1 MCRWWWSFRFEVGN
15 RQSGRSP
22 AAFVALAG
30 PLDLLTRFARRSLP
44 MKLAL
49 LRHGPT
55 DWNAA
60 GRIQGHTDIPLS
72 ETGLARMAALALP
85 FSFPRAYVSPMLR
98 ARQTAQALGLADPVL
113 DARLMEQNW
122 GVWEGL
128 TRAEILA
135 RDGAD
140 ALVKAGSEQ
149 GEAFR
154 PGGGESTGE
163 LHARV
168 AAFLK
173 DVARAEGDAVVVAH
187 LGVLRAAYTLATGWN
202 MATPMPSDLDV
213 SKILLLSLDADGQ
226 PSVAGLNLQ
235 FTSKMARRA

>member
-1 MCRWWWSFRFEVGN
+1 
-15 RQSGRSP
+15 
-22 AAFVALAG
+22 
-30 PLDLLTRFARRSLP
+30 

-55 DWNAA
+55 EWNAA

-72 ETGLARMAALALP
+72 DAGTAKMAGLRLP
-85 FSFPRAYVSPMLR
+85 FSVPRVYASPMLR
-98 ARQTAQALGLADPVL
+98 TRQTVEALGLGDPIL

-135 RDGAD
+135 RYGAN
-140 ALVKAGSEQ
+140 AFVKAGSEQ

-154 PGGGESTGE
+154 PGSGESTAE
-163 LHARV
+163 LNARV

-173 DVARAEGDAVVVAH
+173 DVARAPADAVAVAH
-187 LGVLRAAYTLATGWN
+187 MGVLRAAYTLATGWD
-202 MATPMPSDLDV
+202 MATPMPADLDV
-213 SKILLLSLDADGQ
+213 SKILLLSLDAKGR
-226 PSVAGLNLQ
+226 PALAGLNVE
-235 FTSKMARRA
+235 FAAR

>member
-1 MCRWWWSFRFEVGN
+1 
-15 RQSGRSP
+15 
-22 AAFVALAG
+22 
-30 PLDLLTRFARRSLP
+30 

-60 GRIQGHTDIPLS
+60 GRIQGHTDIALS
-72 ETGLARMAALALP
+72 EAGRARMSGLRLP
-85 FSFPRAYVSPMLR
+85 FAHPRLYASPLLR
-98 ARQTAQALGLADPVL
+98 ARQTAQALGLENPVL

-122 GVWEGL
+122 GTWEGL
-128 TRAEILA
+128 TRDEIFS
-135 RDGAD
+135 RHGDD
-140 ALVKAGSEQ
+140 AFVKAGSEA

-163 LHARV
+163 LHSRV

-173 DVARAEGDAVVVAH
+173 DASLGDGDAVAIAH

-202 MATPMPSDLDV
+202 MATPMPADLDV
-213 SKILLLSLDADGQ
+213 SKILLLSLDSSGT
-226 PSVAGLNLQ
+226 PKIESLNLD
-235 FTSKMARRA
+235 FNARTA

>member
-1 MCRWWWSFRFEVGN
+1 
-15 RQSGRSP
+15 
-22 AAFVALAG
+22 
-30 PLDLLTRFARRSLP
+30 

-72 ETGLARMAALALP
+72 DAGLARMAALRLP
-85 FSFPRAYVSPMLR
+85 LAITRVYVSPMLR
-98 ARQTAQALGLADPVL
+98 TRQTAEALGLPAPIH

-128 TRAEILA
+128 TRDEILA
-135 RDGAD
+135 RHGAD
-140 ALVKAGSEQ
+140 AFIKAGSKE

-168 AAFLK
+168 ASFLK
-173 DVARAEGDAVVVAH
+173 DVVQGEGDAVAVAH
-187 LGVLRAAYTLATGWN
+187 LGVLRAAYTLATGWD
-202 MATPMPSDLDV
+202 MATPMPAELDV
-213 SKILLLSLDADGQ
+213 SKILVLTLEKDGV
-226 PSVAGLNLQ
+226 PKIVRLNLE
-235 FTSKMARRA
+235 FISRKV